1 MSFFPPKRQVWS
13 RSPLWKGMSAVELG
27 GLGGGGD
34 ELVWGN
40 GKQKEMGRF
49 GKETFRGEVGGGY
62 KDTSHHIYQSGE

>member
-1 MSFFPPKRQVWS
+1 
-13 RSPLWKGMSAVELG
+13 MSAVELG
-27 GLGGGGD
+27 GHGGGGD

-49 GKETFRGEVGGGY
+49 GKETFRGEVGVGY